1 MKTDLRLPTR
11 FIFDTVL
18 AVVVVAGDQVRFVNT
33 ANAAADVAAL
43 SVAFVGPLDEVVVV
57 VIDAV
62 VARVVSVEA
71 TAVEVST

>member
-18 AVVVVAGDQVRFVNT
+18 AVVVVVVQVRFVNT
-33 ANAAADVAAL
+33 ADAAADVAAL